1 MQCRVL
7 FWNQTSN
14 TVYDKIT
21 SMKFNLYTSALLP
34 RLGCSSETFFIMK
47 KPTHRAG
54 RHFRTKLMSRYIGS
68 STNGQFDVRIE
79 ELVFILTSHSRF
91 DPYILAQKHP
101 KMAIFEKADYW
112 GLKDP
117 LEVRV

>member
-7 FWNQTSN
+7 FWNQASN

-68 STNGQFDVRIE
+68 SLNGRFDVRFE
-79 ELVFILTSHSRF
+79 ELVGVERWRLKSKKFLFFTNFHF
-91 DPYILAQKHP
+91 ALVK
-101 KMAIFEKADYW
+101 KFV
-112 GLKDP
+112 GL
-117 LEVRV
+117 LRTQF